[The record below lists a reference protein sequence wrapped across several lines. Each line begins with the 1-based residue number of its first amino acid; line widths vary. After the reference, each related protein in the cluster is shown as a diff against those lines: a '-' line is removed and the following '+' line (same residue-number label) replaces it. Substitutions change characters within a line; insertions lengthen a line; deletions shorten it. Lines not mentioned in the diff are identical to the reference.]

1 MADTWVDIDQDS
13 TMMGAVKEAIEVAGY
28 TQEGAESG
36 YIPEITVVPRHN
48 RYLGDYA

>member
-1 MADTWVDIDQDS
+1 MNPRAEGEVGSSDGVLADTWVDIDQDS

-36 YIPEITVVPRHN
+36 YIS
-48 RYLGDYA
+48 